1 MAVKTTKSKNND
13 SFFTRILDLIL
24 NRDDEDARKRKA
36 LKQISK
42 EINSSKFKFYKPS
55 TGEVLPQLGKAIFEI
70 YKTIGPAQAMLQN
83 SSASKVLRSIL
94 IESSLGKEQLEAVDF
109 ISENRIRENAQT
121 TAIPTLT
128 NQVKEAIR
136 RISTEFTIEKIK
148 KLEQKNAM
156 LEWFLSLLKYDYY
169 FFLKKMDS
177 ALIEHN
183 YSYSP
188 KFTPC
193 RAEYVLDDL
202 RDFASIIYSLPPGE
216 DWASIFAV
224 LKSYKNVEVVAANQ
238 WNKVF
243 TLIKNIKSSN
253 ILEYIIQH
261 IAEDP
266 SEKVIFDVCFIL

>member
-83 SSASKVLRSIL
+83 SSTSKVLRSIL

-128 NQVKEAIR
+128 NQVKE
-136 RISTEFTIEKIK
+136 SW
-148 KLEQKNAM
+148 N
-156 LEWFLSLLKYDYY
+156 
-169 FFLKKMDS
+169 KKM
-177 ALIEHN
+177 
-183 YSYSP
+183 
-188 KFTPC
+188 PC
-193 RAEYVLDDL
+193 
-202 RDFASIIYSLPPGE
+202 
-216 DWASIFAV
+216 
-224 LKSYKNVEVVAANQ
+224 
-238 WNKVF
+238 WNGF
-243 TLIKNIKSSN
+243 
-253 ILEYIIQH
+253 
-261 IAEDP
+261 
-266 SEKVIFDVCFIL
+266 